1 MEERVQESMDEE
13 KLYTEKEVHELLD
26 EDFYMSDDEK
36 LYCEEKQKF
45 EEKTKGVINRYV
57 AKINDE
63 IHEEYIHAVRQEY
76 SSR

>member
-1 MEERVQESMDEE
+1 MNCLTKIFICLMMK
-13 KLYTEKEVHELLD
+13 KLY
-26 EDFYMSDDEK
+26 Y
-36 LYCEEKQKF
+36 EEKQKF
-45 EEKTKGVINRYV
+45 EEKTEGVINRYV